1 MRLLLLIVT
10 PAGLL
15 LAQGAPPQSAPAQ
28 NPPAEI
34 APRKVI
40 QLSMK
45 RAVEIALTPEGN
57 TRVALALESVKQA
70 HEQVREAKSA
80 FLPDINGTVEE
91 QSETVNLKTFGINF
105 PAVPGIPFSIPSF
118 VGPFSVFDARASAQQ
133 SVFSFSDIRKYQAA
147 KVASAATNSDL
158 QSTRDQVSD
167 QVARAY
173 LAALR
178 ADAALETARA
188 DVDLSN
194 ALLALA
200 QRQKAAGTGTGIEV
214 TRAEVQLANDQ
225 QRSIVAENDRR
236 RAVLQ
241 LLRAMGL
248 DLDIDAQ
255 LNDKLSYAEVNVA
268 TLEASL
274 EQARKQRP
282 ELKAQQQRE
291 RVAQL
296 HYGSIT
302 AERLPSAA
310 AFGNYGDIGLAPDFS
325 RATRDVGI
333 QLKVPIFDGFRR
345 EARIAESASQ
355 YRQEKTRTHDL
366 EQQIELDVRLAL
378 DSLRSA
384 KAQVQVAGDGLTLAQ
399 NEVAQAQRRYQ
410 AGVSNSIEVTDAQ
423 TRLDRARDNQ
433 IAALY
438 NYNLARIDLATATG
452 TITEYVN
459 Q

>member
-1 MRLLLLIVT
+1 MLVLVLILM
-10 PAGLL
+10 AGLKAE
-15 LAQGAPPQSAPAQ
+15 AQDSPQQ
-28 NPPAEI
+28 KI
-34 APRKVI
+34 L

-45 RAVEIALTPEGN
+45 RAVEIALTPEGS

-70 HEQVREAKSA
+70 QQQAREAKSA
-80 FLPDINGTVEE
+80 FLPAIDGQVEE

-105 PAVPGIPFSIPSF
+105 PQIPGFGFVVPSF
-118 VGPFSVFDARASAQQ
+118 VGPFGVFDARASAQQ
-133 SVFSFSDIRKYQAA
+133 SVFSFSDIKKYQAA
-147 KVASAATNSDL
+147 KLAAAASNTDL
-158 QSTRDQVSD
+158 GTTRNQVSD

-173 LAALR
+173 LTALR
-178 ADAALETARA
+178 ADAALATAQA

-194 ALLALA
+194 ALEKLA
-200 QRQKAAGTGTGIEV
+200 QRQKDAGTGTGIEI
-214 TRAEVQLANDQ
+214 TRAQVQLANDQ
-225 QRSIVAENDRR
+225 QKLLVADNDRR

-241 LLRAMGL
+241 LLRAMNLNL
-248 DLDIDAQ
+248 DAEVELT
-255 LNDKLSYAEVNVA
+255 DKLSYAEVNVA

-274 EQARKQRP
+274 DQARKERT

-291 RVAQL
+291 QVARL
-296 HYGSIT
+296 NYDSVS

-310 AFGNYGDIGLAPDFS
+310 AFGNYGDIGLAPDTS

-333 QLKVPIFDGFRR
+333 SLKVPVFDGFRR
-345 EARIAESASQ
+345 EARRAESLSQ

-378 DSLRSA
+378 DSFRSA
-384 KAQVQVAGDGLTLAQ
+384 KAQVQTAQDGLTLAQ

-410 AGVSNSIEVTDAQ
+410 AGVTNSIEVTDAQ

-452 TITEYVN
+452 TISEYVN